1 MDMEKFMFIR
11 GKRIEDQL
19 TESSLGALQNNT
31 NSLQPP
37 SQRRQHVVA
46 PIQIKSM
53 LLIPMRGQRDNGDLK
68 VEAKIQSG
76 QHQYDSTILFHDVI
90 FEDQDR
96 PDNVSFLGANKQEVH
111 MVPIQM
117 ARNNAEV
124 RCTCLDFYFTFS
136 KWNQSD
142 KSLYGDAPPPY
153 TPKTDRA
160 PRNPTH
166 RPGLCKHLLRVVQ
179 ELKNEKVLR

>member
-1 MDMEKFMFIR
+1 MFIR
-11 GKRIEDQL
+11 GQRILDQL
-19 TESSLGALQNNT
+19 IETPLATLNQNT
-31 NSLQPP
+31 LSIQPP

-53 LLIPMRGQRDNGDLK
+53 LLVPMRGQRDNGDLK
-68 VEAKIQSG
+68 VEAKVQSG
-76 QHQYDSTILFHDVI
+76 SHQYDCTILFHNVI

-96 PDNVSFLGANKQEVH
+96 PDNISFTGPDKQEVH
-111 MVPIQM
+111 IVPIQLN
-117 ARNNAEV
+117 RNNAEV

-142 KSLYGDAPPPY
+142 RSLAGDPPPPY

-160 PRNPTH
+160 PRNPMH
-166 RPGLCKHLLRVVQ
+166 KPGLCKHLLRVVQ
-179 ELKNEKVLR
+179 ELRNEKVVR